1 MANGNNN
8 AEPRNHFAAS
18 QPDAYDRAYGQMQGF
33 PHTRPT
39 TITAANVMG
48 VGGVRSYIIETFR
61 APEMGDTV
69 FVQIT
74 GPEGLQR
81 IHLPPDVTTAI
92 ARQRDRMT
100 TQSRSRAGKARAAAD
115 KEAGI
120 MPGFMRKKA

>member
-1 MANGNNN
+1 MNQT
-8 AEPRNHFAAS
+8 EPLNHFAAS

-39 TITAANVMG
+39 TITVANVMG
-48 VGGVRSYIIETFR
+48 VGGVRSYIVETFR

-100 TQSRSRAGKARAAAD
+100 TQSRSRAGTARAASD

-120 MPGFMRKKA
+120 VPGFLRKKA

>member
-1 MANGNNN
+1 MTDGNKT
-8 AEPRNHFAAS
+8 EPRNHFAAS

-39 TITAANVMG
+39 TITVANVMG

-69 FVQIT
+69 FVQIA

-81 IHLPPDVTTAI
+81 IHLPPNVTTAI
-92 ARQRDRMT
+92 ARHRDRMT
-100 TQSRSRAGKARAAAD
+100 TQSRSRAGKARAVAD